1 MPKRLK
7 GAKMPKRQKGRQ
19 GPRGRKTER
28 DQKVGVKV

>member
-28 DQKVGVKV
+28 DQMVGVKV